1 MLLLHLLLWSNSLL
15 LCTTSGTR
23 TVPAAGPSAGVV
35 LAEKKFTPPPDDTPP
50 VFARPPTTP
59 KHRNGAMRRTATAA
73 RPSRS
78 ASNIASHIASDRLRN
93 GLRCVAFTVFFNFCA
108 RQPLRAQLHTQY
120 AIS

>member
-1 MLLLHLLLWSNSLL
+1 MLFVPFLLP
-15 LCTTSGTR
+15 G
-23 TVPAAGPSAGVV
+23 PARESS

-50 VFARPPTTP
+50 VFARPPATP
-59 KHRNGAMRRTATAA
+59 KHQDGSMRRTASSA
-73 RPSRS
+73 RPTPLCEVIT
-78 ASNIASHIASDRLRN
+78 AHIASDRLRN

>member
-1 MLLLHLLLWSNSLL
+1 ML
-15 LCTTSGTR
+15 LCTFPT
-23 TVPAAGPSAGVV
+23 AGSAWESS
-35 LAEKKFTPPPDDTPP
+35 LAEKKFAAARCHAP
-50 VFARPPTTP
+50 VFGRPLSTP
-59 KHRNGAMRRTATAA
+59 KYHDGAMRRTATAA